1 MKSLSRTITGG
12 VITAFSI
19 WFIVYL
25 GLVSVH
31 GVDFFAIL
39 TGGFFLVIGL
49 FIIFNEDE
57 DKIEKIKEKTSR
69 HCEE

>member
-25 GLVSVH
+25 GLVSAH
-31 GVDFFAIL
+31 GVDFSAIL
-39 TGGFFLVIGL
+39 TGGFFLVIGI

-57 DKIEKIKEKTSR
+57 DKIEKIKEKN
-69 HCEE
+69 